1 MSKITRNEPML
12 ESEREPI
19 SYDENIIDDG
29 MELLDYV
36 NDHYDMDNNYIDINN
51 LDVSKL
57 KKNLF

>member
-1 MSKITRNEPML
+1 MITITRNEPML
-12 ESEREPI
+12 ENEREPI